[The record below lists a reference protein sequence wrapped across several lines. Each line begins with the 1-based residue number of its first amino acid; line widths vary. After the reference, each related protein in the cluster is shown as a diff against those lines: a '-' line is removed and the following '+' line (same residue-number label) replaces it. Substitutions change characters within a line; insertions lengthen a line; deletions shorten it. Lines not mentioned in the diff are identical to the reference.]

1 MGGPL
6 GAALKLADT
15 RRFSGFFLLYL
26 RVLRACFSH
35 QDDSTP
41 SARCRTRRRCL
52 DAAQHGRAH
61 RGDAVARARGHADR
75 GDAGEQQHRHRLA
88 HLHRERQPSGPS
100 SCGAER
106 RQRAT
111 AGHRIL
117 QREPLPSHLM
127 RRPQNLR
134 HQRRLRRLPPLA
146 KCYAEGH
153 ERIAWA
159 DAVYD
164 CV

>member
-6 GAALKLADT
+6 GAALKT
-15 RRFSGFFLLYL
+15 RRYKTFFGFFPLYL

-52 DAAQHGRAH
+52 DAAQHGRAR

-117 QREPLPSHLM
+117 QREPLTSHLM

-134 HQRRLRRLPPLA
+134 HQRRLRWLPPLA